1 MITRNPWLLMLG
13 SFTLALLLMLLPL
26 PPPLAPLRPP
36 LVMLVLAY
44 WVLEAPERAGLGLA
58 FFMGVITDLAIGT
71 VLGESAL
78 RMVVLAFLLDRF
90 RPRFNF
96 WPVWQQVLA
105 IGALLVNDRI
115 VAAIVHVATHAAPI
129 PWMYWSAAAVGALL
143 WIPLFTLL
151 DTLHQGRR

>member
-1 MITRNPWLLMLG
+1 MIRRNTWLLMFA

-26 PPPLAPLRPP
+26 PPSLAPLRPP
-36 LVMLVLAY
+36 LVTLVLAY
-44 WVLEAPERAGLGLA
+44 WVLEAPDHAGLGLA
-58 FFMGVITDLAIGT
+58 FMVGVLVDLSIGS

-105 IGALLVNDRI
+105 IGALLANDRI
-115 VAAIVHVATHAAPI
+115 VAAIVHVATHAAPVS
-129 PWMYWSAAAVGALL
+129 WLHWGAAVVGALL
-143 WIPLFTLL
+143 WIPMFTLL